1 MTDQINLTMHLM
13 FLFRMKEQNLKPNEV
28 TYGWLIDAWIRNR
41 NIEKAEEVFR
51 SMEED
56 KAIINTIIYTTMIKG
71 YSNARRVEDA
81 LALYEKMK
89 LSSNIKPNNI
99 TYNSLIDCWVRWG
112 EIEKASTLVV
122 N

>member
-1 MTDQINLTMHLM
+1 MADQINLTMHLM
-13 FLFRMKEQNLKPNEV
+13 FLFRMKEQNLKPNDV
-28 TYGWLIDAWIRNR
+28 TYGWLIDAWIWNK

-81 LALYEKMK
+81 LALLRKNEA
-89 LSSNIKPNNI
+89 IF
-99 TYNSLIDCWVRWG
+99 
-112 EIEKASTLVV
+112 
-122 N
+122 